1 MIAAQARHQGPQ
13 PWSPQIPPCECLSL
27 HRCLQFPAPLRQD
40 SLAAG
45 FFASVVKNFSRITRG
60 QPRRAGVFSLFLS
73 LFAGN
78 LRWISS
84 SRGRLSWADQNKQER
99 RMSQGSTASHYRLR
113 TSCHGRELCSSCSA
127 QLDWNFEPVH
137 EQLLV
142 WRNAFALEIH
152 VGEIRFGCR

>member
-1 MIAAQARHQGPQ
+1 MSFA
-13 PWSPQIPPCECLSL
+13 
-27 HRCLQFPAPLRQD
+27 APLSSIPCSDPPGFACSWLFRKRRQGLL
-40 SLAAG
+40 SIA
-45 FFASVVKNFSRITRG
+45 RG
-60 QPRRAGVFSLFLS
+60 QPTPSGRVFPVSFPVRRE
-73 LFAGN
+73 FA
-78 LRWISS
+78 RISS
-84 SRGRLSWADQNKQER
+84 IRGRLSWADQNKQER

-152 VGEIRFGCR
+152 VGEIRFG